1 MCNRTKFL
9 IVTIMFVAISVYF
22 IISYYIVKLFYHVKH
37 ELLLSKNIIVFFFML
52 WLYRKI
58 YINFAIILIY
68 YMLRVKL
75 Y

>member
-58 YINFAIILIY
+58 YINYAIILIY